1 MSKQLESVLLQSGL
15 ISDLQA
21 RRAQGRVT
29 QGAGSFVEILVKD
42 ERVPED
48 TIADLFTQRLKV
60 PRARVATFLADQE
73 ALRKVNEKLARKHLS
88 LPLAVEGRVLVM
100 AMADPTDYRA
110 IQDIEFA
117 SAMTVKPMAATLSE
131 VLQGIEERYGAESR
145 IGSFLENVPDT
156 SEIQIVAD
164 DQSAVSVDESGEME
178 ATDATPVVKMCN
190 LVISDALKMAASD
203 VHIEPA
209 LHDLQVR
216 MRVDGVLR
224 DYARVPKWLHG
235 PVVSRL
241 KILAKL
247 DIAERRL
254 PQDGRV
260 NVQYQGR
267 SIDLRVST
275 LPTHFGEKM
284 VLRVLG
290 GAKAPAIDTL
300 GLAPTQQR
308 QLETAI
314 QQPQG
319 MILVTGP
326 TGSGKT
332 TTLYGLLAWHHKP
345 EVNIVTV
352 EDPIE
357 FQLAGISQ
365 VQVNPR
371 AGLTF
376 ASALRSILRQDP
388 DVILVGEM
396 RDQETVE
403 IACQAAMTGHM
414 VLSTLHTNSAVGA
427 VTRMLDLGVDSAV
440 LATSLT
446 LVIAQ
451 RLVRRICNECRE
463 EYEPGETVRQRAGL
477 YGEHVR
483 VYRGRGCPACGGT
496 GFSGRIGI
504 YEIYKPTN
512 AIKKLINDRASE
524 ADMRMAARQAGLVPL
539 REDAV
544 AKIKAGITS
553 PDEVLRVV
561 QVDEN
566 EVPCPGCKALIEAD
580 FATCPYCRRNL
591 KTNCKSC
598 GQALRLEW
606 ALCPYCNTPT
616 QPEEK
621 PAAPQ
626 PVKVEVALSMP
637 DTVVAVAPPVM
648 DAPSAASA
656 EPPIVV
662 AAPRVVV
669 AAPHVAPAP
678 VAEVP
683 LPADGVTDNT
693 REPVP
698 ETAVETPAPAPAELA
713 DFHAIV
719 EHTSLAER
727 PVVFEPKTT
736 PGELAATGAVPPAEP
751 DVVERILS
759 PTQTAGR
766 ATEVELAPAIEF
778 VPGFEFRSVA
788 ESIQEPEVA
797 ALPDPAPEPSPALR
811 EPVPVAPLE
820 LMEPPAAPAVSPDPE
835 ADRRPLRALV
845 VDDDDDIRMIVSATL
860 RKMPVPIEVVQARD
874 GAEAIERAREAPP
887 DLAILDVMMPRMD
900 GFDTCRALRAD
911 VRTAFVPILM
921 LTASADQD
929 SRTRGYLIGT
939 DDYMAKPFLPV
950 DLKLRVARLLRR
962 TYGI

>member
-1 MSKQLESVLLQSGL
+1 MSKQLENVLRQAGL
-15 ISDLQA
+15 ASEAQI
-21 RRAQGRVT
+21 RRVQERVV
-29 QGAGSFVEILVKD
+29 QGAGSFIEMLVK
-42 ERVPED
+42 EEGVSEEAVAEAC
-48 TIADLFTQRLKV
+48 TERLKV
-60 PRARVATFLADQE
+60 PRARVATFLADTE
-73 ALRKVNEKLARKHLS
+73 ALRRVPERLARKHFL
-88 LPLAVEGRVLVM
+88 LPLAVEGRVLVT

-117 SAMTVKPMAATLSE
+117 SALAVKPMVAVFSE
-131 VLQGIEERYGAESR
+131 VQQGIEERYGAEDR
-145 IGSFLENVPDT
+145 IGSFLANVPDA
-156 SEIQIVAD
+156 SDIQIVSED
-164 DQSAVSVDESGEME
+164 PSAMSVDMGEQAE

-190 LVISDALKMAASD
+190 LVISDALKGAASD

-267 SIDLRVST
+267 SVDLRVST

-290 GAKAPAIDTL
+290 GARAPAIGSL
-300 GLAPTQQR
+300 GLPETQRR
-308 QLETAI
+308 QLEAAI

-332 TTLYGLLAWHHKP
+332 TSLYALLAWHHKP

-357 FQLAGISQ
+357 FQLAGINQ
-365 VQVNPR
+365 VQVNPK

-396 RDQETVE
+396 RDRETVE

-427 VTRMLDLGVDSAV
+427 VTRMLDLGIDTAV

-463 EYEPGETVRQRAGL
+463 EYEPGETTRQRAGL
-477 YGEHVR
+477 FGDR
-483 VYRGRGCPACGGT
+483 IPVYRGRGCPACGGT
-496 GFSGRIGI
+496 GFAGRIGI
-504 YEIYKPTN
+504 YEFFKPTN
-512 AIKKLINDRASE
+512 AIRKLINDRASE
-524 ADMRMAARQAGLVPL
+524 ADMRMAARQSGMVPL
-539 REDAV
+539 REDAI

-566 EVPCPGCKALIEAD
+566 EVACPGCKALIEAD
-580 FATCPYCRRNL
+580 FATCPYCRKNL
-591 KTNCKSC
+591 KTNCRSC

-616 QPEEK
+616 HDEPKVQ
-621 PAAPQ
+621 APQ
-626 PVKVEVALSMP
+626 PVKVEVAWSMP
-637 DTVVAVAPPVM
+637 PPAAPAARTPPVPAAPIEAAPAFTSVPPPEPALPADPVPVLGSFFAESKAPDKGAPARPAVA
-648 DAPSAASA
+648 AA
-656 EPPIVV
+656 E
-662 AAPRVVV
+662 
-669 AAPHVAPAP
+669 PAP
-678 VAEVP
+678 VPAAAPPAPVLAPEPP
-683 LPADGVTDNT
+683 LPAPALLPDWS
-693 REPVP
+693 E
-698 ETAVETPAPAPAELA
+698 ETP
-713 DFHAIV
+713 FVI
-719 EHTSLAER
+719 EHTSLADR
-727 PVVFEPKTT
+727 SVVITR
-736 PGELAATGAVPPAEP
+736 P
-751 DVVERILS
+751 DVE
-759 PTQTAGR
+759 
-766 ATEVELAPAIEF
+766 PA
-778 VPGFEFRSVA
+778 
-788 ESIQEPEVA
+788 A
-797 ALPDPAPEPSPALR
+797 AA
-811 EPVPVAPLE
+811 
-820 LMEPPAAPAVSPDPE
+820 PPAASANPE
-835 ADRRPLRALV
+835 SSRRPLRALV
-845 VDDDDDIRMIVSATL
+845 VDDDADILMVVAATL
-860 RKMPVPIEVVQARD
+860 RRMPVPIEIVQARD
-874 GAEAIERAREAPP
+874 GADALEKARQYPP
-887 DLAILDVMMPRMD
+887 DLVILDVMMPNMD
-900 GFDTCRALRAD
+900 GFDTCRALRQN

-929 SRTRGYLIGT
+929 SRAKGYLIGT
-939 DDYMAKPFLPV
+939 DDYMSKPFMPL
-950 DLKLRVARLLRR
+950 DLKMRIGRLLRR

>member
-1 MSKQLESVLLQSGL
+1 MAVADTMSKQLESVLRQAGLASEPQIRRVQERVLQG
-15 ISDLQA
+15 
-21 RRAQGRVT
+21 G
-29 QGAGSFVEILVKD
+29 GSFIEVLVRD
-42 ERVPED
+42 EGVSEEA
-48 TIADLFTQRLKV
+48 IADACTERLKV
-60 PRARVATFLADQE
+60 PRARVATFLADAE
-73 ALRKVNEKLARKHLS
+73 ALRKVPERLARKHFS

-117 SAMTVKPMAATLSE
+117 SALAVKPMAATFSE
-131 VLQGIEERYGAESR
+131 VQQGIEERYGAEDR
-145 IGSFLENVPDT
+145 IGSFLANVPDA
-156 SEIQIVAD
+156 SDIQIVSE
-164 DQSAVSVDESGEME
+164 DQSSMSVDMGGQAESTE
-178 ATDATPVVKMCN
+178 ATPVVKMCN
-190 LVISDALKMAASD
+190 LVISDALKSAASD

-260 NVQYQGR
+260 NVHYQGA

-290 GAKAPAIDTL
+290 GAKAPAIGSL
-300 GLAPTQQR
+300 GLPATHQR
-308 QLETAI
+308 QLEASI

-332 TTLYGLLAWHHKP
+332 TSLYALLAWHHKP

-357 FQLAGISQ
+357 FQLAGINQ
-365 VQVNPR
+365 VQVNPK

-396 RDQETVE
+396 RDRETVE

-463 EYEPGETVRQRAGL
+463 EYEPGEAIRQRVGL
-477 YGEHVR
+477 SGGHVP
-483 VYRGRGCPACGGT
+483 VFRGRGCPACGGT
-496 GFSGRIGI
+496 GFAGRIGI
-504 YEIYKPTN
+504 YEFFKPTN

-524 ADMRMAARQAGLVPL
+524 ADMRMAARQAGMVPL
-539 REDAV
+539 REDAIV
-544 AKIKAGITS
+544 KIKAGITS

-566 EVPCPGCKALIEAD
+566 EVACPGCKALIEAD

-591 KTNCKSC
+591 KANCRNC

-606 ALCPYCNTPT
+606 TLCPYCNTPT
-616 QPEEK
+616 HDEPKAEMS
-621 PAAPQ
+621 Q
-626 PVKVEVALSMP
+626 PVKVEVAVSMP
-637 DTVVAVAPPVM
+637 EPVAAAAAPATASQSDVIAPPTAPAPAAQTRPAPAAPFEVAAAFASEPSPEPAVPTEPVPVLGSFFSGPGAQA
-648 DAPSAASA
+648 DVPPAPPAPS
-656 EPPIVV
+656 E
-662 AAPRVVV
+662 
-669 AAPHVAPAP
+669 VAPAP
-678 VAEVP
+678 A
-683 LPADGVTDNT
+683 
-693 REPVP
+693 
-698 ETAVETPAPAPAELA
+698 AVETHRE
-713 DFHAIV
+713 
-719 EHTSLAER
+719 
-727 PVVFEPKTT
+727 
-736 PGELAATGAVPPAEP
+736 
-751 DVVERILS
+751 
-759 PTQTAGR
+759 AGR
-766 ATEVELAPAIEF
+766 
-778 VPGFEFRSVA
+778 R
-788 ESIQEPEVA
+788 
-797 ALPDPAPEPSPALR
+797 ALR
-811 EPVPVAPLE
+811 V
-820 LMEPPAAPAVSPDPE
+820 
-835 ADRRPLRALV
+835 LV
-845 VDDDDDIRMIVSATL
+845 VDDDADIRTVVSATL
-860 RKMPVPIEVVQARD
+860 RRLEVPVEV
-874 GAEAIERAREAPP
+874 AEAVDGLDALDKVRAAAP
-887 DLAILDVMMPRMD
+887 DLVVLDVMMPRMD
-900 GFDTCRALRAD
+900 GFETCRALREN

-929 SRTRGYLIGT
+929 NRTKGYLIGT
-939 DDYMAKPFLPV
+939 DDYMSKPFMPL
-950 DLKLRVARLLRR
+950 DLKMRISRLLRR

>member
-1 MSKQLESVLLQSGL
+1 MSKQLESLLRESGL
-15 ISDLQA
+15 ASELQL
-21 RRAQGRVT
+21 RRVQERIE
-29 QGAGSFVEILVKD
+29 QGAGSFIEIMVKE
-42 ERVPED
+42 ERVPEEA
-48 TIADLFTQRLKV
+48 IADAFTERFKV
-60 PRARVATFLADQE
+60 PRARAATFLADQE
-73 ALRKVNEKLARKHLS
+73 ALRKVPERLARKHQL
-88 LPLAVEGRVLVM
+88 LPLAVEGRVLVV
-100 AMADPTDYRA
+100 AMADPADYLA
-110 IQDIEFA
+110 IQDVEFA
-117 SAMTVKPMAATLSE
+117 ANLTVKPMVATISE
-131 VLQGIEERYGAESR
+131 ILEGIDERYEAEDR
-145 IGSFLENVPDT
+145 IGSFLANVPDAPDL
-156 SEIQIVAD
+156 QIVTEE
-164 DQSAVSVDESGEME
+164 QGGLSVDVADSME
-178 ATDATPVVKMCN
+178 ATAVAPVVKMCN
-190 LVISDALKMAASD
+190 LLVYDALRSSASD

-224 DYARVPKWLHG
+224 DYTRVPKWLHG

-267 SIDLRVST
+267 SVDLRVST

-290 GAKAPAIDTL
+290 GATAPAIDSL
-300 GLAPTQQR
+300 GLAPTHQR
-308 QLETAI
+308 QLEAAVE
-314 QQPQG
+314 QPQG

-332 TTLYGLLAWHHKP
+332 TTLYALLAWHHKP

-365 VQVNPR
+365 VQVNPK

-396 RDQETVE
+396 RDHETVE

-446 LVIAQ
+446 MAIAQ
-451 RLVRRICNECRE
+451 RLVRRICHECRE
-463 EYEPGETVRQRAGL
+463 AYEPGETVRNRVGMFNDQTP
-477 YGEHVR
+477 

-504 YEIYKPTN
+504 YEIYRPTN
-512 AIKKLINDRASE
+512 AIRKMINDRASE
-524 ADMRMAARQAGLVPL
+524 ADLRMAARQAGMVPL
-539 REDAV
+539 REDAL

-566 EVPCPGCKALIEAD
+566 EIPCPGCKALIEAD
-580 FATCPYCRRNL
+580 FTTCPYCRLNL

-598 GQALRLEW
+598 GQALRFEW

-616 QPEEK
+616 NEE
-621 PAAPQ
+621 AAPEAPT
-626 PVKVEVALSMP
+626 PVKVEVAVSMP
-637 DTVVAVAPPVM
+637 APPPTMEPAAVTKAEPVVRVEPAAQAVA
-648 DAPSAASA
+648 SA
-656 EPPIVV
+656 
-662 AAPRVVV
+662 
-669 AAPHVAPAP
+669 
-678 VAEVP
+678 
-683 LPADGVTDNT
+683 
-693 REPVP
+693 
-698 ETAVETPAPAPAELA
+698 
-713 DFHAIV
+713 
-719 EHTSLAER
+719 
-727 PVVFEPKTT
+727 
-736 PGELAATGAVPPAEP
+736 
-751 DVVERILS
+751 
-759 PTQTAGR
+759 
-766 ATEVELAPAIEF
+766 
-778 VPGFEFRSVA
+778 
-788 ESIQEPEVA
+788 
-797 ALPDPAPEPSPALR
+797 
-811 EPVPVAPLE
+811 
-820 LMEPPAAPAVSPDPE
+820 DPE
-835 ADRRPLRALV
+835 AGRRPLRALV
-845 VDDDDDIRMIVSATL
+845 VDDDADIRMIVTATL
-860 RKMPVPIEVVQARD
+860 RKMHVPVEIVQAED
-874 GAEAIERAREAPP
+874 GMAAVEKAKEATP
-887 DLAILDVMMPRMD
+887 DLVVLDVMMPRMD

-929 SRTRGYLIGT
+929 SRTKGYLIGT

-950 DLKLRVARLLRR
+950 DLKLRIARLLRR

>member
-1 MSKQLESVLLQSGL
+1 VALAAIMSKQLENLLRQSGL
-15 ISDLQA
+15 ASDVQLRKVQE
-21 RRAQGRVT
+21 RVD
-29 QGAGSFVEILVKD
+29 QGAGSLIEVLVKD
-42 ERVPED
+42 ERVSED
-48 TIADLFTQRLKV
+48 AIADAFTERLKV
-60 PRARVATFLADQE
+60 PRARVATFLPDQE
-73 ALRKVNEKLARKHLS
+73 ALRKVPERLARKHQV
-88 LPLAVEGRVLVM
+88 LPLAVEGRVLVL
-100 AMADPTDYRA
+100 AMANPADYLA

-117 SAMTVKPMAATLSE
+117 SNMAVKPMAATVSE
-131 VLQGIEERYGAESR
+131 ILEGVDERYGAEDR
-145 IGSFLENVPDT
+145 IGTFLANVPDAPDL
-156 SEIQIVAD
+156 QIVTE
-164 DQSAVSVDESGEME
+164 DQAALSVDVNDSAE
-178 ATDATPVVKMCN
+178 ATSVAPVVKMCN
-190 LVISDALKMAASD
+190 LLVYDALKSSASD

-224 DYARVPKWLHG
+224 DYTRVPKWLHG

-267 SIDLRVST
+267 SVDLRVST

-290 GAKAPAIDTL
+290 GASAPAIDSL
-300 GLAPTQQR
+300 GLAPRHQR
-308 QLETAI
+308 QLEAAVE
-314 QQPQG
+314 QPQG

-332 TTLYGLLAWHHKP
+332 TTLYALLAWHHKP

-357 FQLAGISQ
+357 FQLAGINQ
-365 VQVNPR
+365 VQVNPK

-396 RDQETVE
+396 RDHETVE

-446 LVIAQ
+446 MVIAQ

-463 EYEPGETVRQRAGL
+463 EYEPGEAVRNRVGMS
-477 YGEHVR
+477 GDR
-483 VYRGRGCPACGGT
+483 TPVYRGRGCSACGGT
-496 GFSGRIGI
+496 GFTGRIGI

-512 AIKKLINDRASE
+512 AIRKMINDRASE
-524 ADMRMAARQAGLVPL
+524 ADMRMAARQAGMVPL
-539 REDAV
+539 REDAL
-544 AKIKAGITS
+544 AKIRAGITS

-580 FATCPYCRRNL
+580 FATCPYCRKNL
-591 KTNCKSC
+591 KTNCRSC
-598 GQALRLEW
+598 GQALRLDW
-606 ALCPYCNTPT
+606 PLCPYCNTPPA
-616 QPEEK
+616 PESD
-621 PAAPQ
+621 AGAPQ
-626 PVKVEVALSMP
+626 PVKVEVAVSMP
-637 DTVVAVAPPVM
+637 GTAVTAEPARETEAARSAAPAAQEAAPAVGRQIVPEEAPAADPEPAPMAEAAAIIEPTSLSERVVVFASQFPAEQPPPVK
-648 DAPSAASA
+648 PLASA
-656 EPPIVV
+656 EPVSV
-662 AAPRVVV
+662 L
-669 AAPHVAPAP
+669 
-678 VAEVP
+678 E
-683 LPADGVTDNT
+683 
-693 REPVP
+693 
-698 ETAVETPAPAPAELA
+698 PAPAAQPEPASVEPELN
-713 DFHAIV
+713 
-719 EHTSLAER
+719 LAVPE
-727 PVVFEPKTT
+727 PVVQEEPAT
-736 PGELAATGAVPPAEP
+736 P
-751 DVVERILS
+751 VVARVD
-759 PTQTAGR
+759 PNAG
-766 ATEVELAPAIEF
+766 
-778 VPGFEFRSVA
+778 
-788 ESIQEPEVA
+788 
-797 ALPDPAPEPSPALR
+797 
-811 EPVPVAPLE
+811 
-820 LMEPPAAPAVSPDPE
+820 
-835 ADRRPLRALV
+835 RRPLRALV
-845 VDDDDDIRMIVSATL
+845 VDDDPDIRMIVTATL
-860 RKMPVPIEVVQARD
+860 RKMPVPMEVVQAQD
-874 GAEAIERAREAPP
+874 GFEALEKAREATP
-887 DLAILDVMMPRMD
+887 DLVVLDVMMPRID
-900 GFDTCRALRAD
+900 GFETCRELRKN

-929 SRTRGYLIGT
+929 SRTKGYLIGT

-950 DLKLRVARLLRR
+950 DLKLRIARLLRR

>member
-1 MSKQLESVLLQSGL
+1 MSKQLESLLLQSGL
-15 ISDLQA
+15 ASDLQL
-21 RRAQGRVT
+21 RRVQGRVT
-29 QGAGSFVEILVKD
+29 QGGGSFVEILVKD
-42 ERVPED
+42 ERMPED
-48 TIADLFTQRLKV
+48 TIADLFTERLKV
-60 PRARVATFLADQE
+60 PRARVASFLADQE

-88 LPLAVEGRVLVM
+88 LPLAVEGRVLVL
-100 AMADPTDYRA
+100 AMADPTDFRA

-117 SAMTVKPMAATLSE
+117 STMTVKPMVATLSE
-131 VLQGIEERYGAESR
+131 VLQGIEERYGAENR
-145 IGSFLENVPDT
+145 IGSFLENVPDA
-156 SEIQIVAD
+156 SDIQIVSE
-164 DQSAVSVDESGEME
+164 DQAAMSVDEGSQVE

-190 LVISDALKMAASD
+190 LVISDALKTAASD

-267 SIDLRVST
+267 SVDLRVST

-290 GAKAPAIDTL
+290 GAKAPGIDTL
-300 GLAPTQQR
+300 GLAVNQRR
-308 QLETAI
+308 QLEAAI
-314 QQPQG
+314 EQPQG

-332 TTLYGLLAWHHKP
+332 TTLYALLAWHHKP

-357 FQLAGISQ
+357 FQLAGINQ
-365 VQVNPR
+365 VQVNPK

-446 LVIAQ
+446 MVIAQ
-451 RLVRRICNECRE
+451 RLVRRICKECRE
-463 EYEPGETVRQRAGL
+463 EYEPGEATRQRAGL
-477 YGEHVR
+477 FGEKVP
-483 VYRGRGCPACGGT
+483 VYRGRGCAACGGT
-496 GFSGRIGI
+496 GFSGRIGL
-504 YEIYKPTN
+504 YEIFKPTN
-512 AIKKLINDRASE
+512 AIRKLVNDRASE
-524 ADMRMAARQAGLVPL
+524 ADLRMAARQAGLVPL

-580 FATCPYCRRNL
+580 FATCPYCRKNL
-591 KTNCKSC
+591 KTNCRSC
-598 GQALRLEW
+598 GQALRFEW

-616 QPEEK
+616 HPEEK
-621 PAAPQ
+621 AEAAQ
-626 PVKVEVALSMP
+626 PVKVEVAVSMP
-637 DTVVAVAPPVM
+637 ETVVAVAPPAAAA
-648 DAPSAASA
+648 DSPAAAAS
-656 EPPIVV
+656 
-662 AAPRVVV
+662 PRVVTAASH
-669 AAPHVAPAP
+669 AAPHAAPLTAAPPPVPPAP
-678 VAEVP
+678 VAF
-683 LPADGVTDNT
+683 
-693 REPVP
+693 
-698 ETAVETPAPAPAELA
+698 A
-713 DFHAIV
+713 DFHAVV
-719 EHTSLAER
+719 EHTSLAEC
-727 PVVFEPKTT
+727 PVVFEPKAT
-736 PGELAATGAVPPAEP
+736 PGEPAA
-751 DVVERILS
+751 
-759 PTQTAGR
+759 
-766 ATEVELAPAIEF
+766 EVELAPAVEF
-778 VPGFEFRSVA
+778 M
-788 ESIQEPEVA
+788 
-797 ALPDPAPEPSPALR
+797 PAPESGSDEEPA
-811 EPVPVAPLE
+811 PAAPLE
-820 LMEPPAAPAVSPDPE
+820 LLEPPAPATVSPDPE

-845 VDDDDDIRMIVSATL
+845 VDDDDDIRMIVAATL
-860 RKMPVPIEVVQARD
+860 RKMAVPMEIVQARD
-874 GAEAIERAREAPP
+874 GMEAIEKAREAPP

-939 DDYMAKPFLPV
+939 DDYMSKPFMPV

>member
-1 MSKQLESVLLQSGL
+1 MALAVTMSKQLESLLRDSGL
-15 ISDLQA
+15 ASDLQL
-21 RRAQGRVT
+21 RRVQERVD
-29 QGAGSFVEILVKD
+29 QGAGSFIEVLVKE
-42 ERVPED
+42 ERVPEEA
-48 TIADLFTQRLKV
+48 IADAFTERLRV
-60 PRARVATFLADQE
+60 PRVRVAAFLLDEE
-73 ALRKVNEKLARKHLS
+73 ALRKVPERLARKHQC
-88 LPLAVEGRVLVM
+88 LPLGTEGRMLVV
-100 AMADPTDYRA
+100 AMVNPTDYRA

-117 SAMTVKPMAATLSE
+117 AASTVKAVAACLSE
-131 VLQGIEERYGAESR
+131 VMEGIDERYRAEDR
-145 IGSFLENVPDT
+145 IGAFLANVPDAPD
-156 SEIQIVAD
+156 IQILSEDSAELSMDDASSVAAAD
-164 DQSAVSVDESGEME
+164 VA
-178 ATDATPVVKMCN
+178 PVVKMCN
-190 LVISDALKMAASD
+190 LVIYDALESSASD

-224 DYARVPKWLHG
+224 DYTRVPKWLHG

-267 SIDLRVST
+267 SVDLRVST

-290 GAKAPAIDTL
+290 GASAPAIDTL
-300 GLAPTQQR
+300 GLAPIHQTLLQS
-308 QLETAI
+308 AI

-332 TTLYGLLAWHHKP
+332 TSLYALLAWHHRP

-357 FQLAGISQ
+357 YQLAGVNQ
-365 VQVNPR
+365 VQVNPK

-396 RDQETVE
+396 RDHETVE

-427 VTRMLDLGVDSAV
+427 VTRMLDLGVDSTV

-446 LVIAQ
+446 MVIAQ
-451 RLVRRICNECRE
+451 RLVRRICNDCRE
-463 EYEPGETVRQRAGL
+463 EYEPGEAIRNRVGMSGDPTP
-477 YGEHVR
+477 
-483 VYRGRGCPACGGT
+483 VYRGRGCVSCGGT
-496 GFSGRIGI
+496 GFTGRIGI

-524 ADMRMAARQAGLVPL
+524 ADMRMAARQAGMVPL
-539 REDAV
+539 REDAL
-544 AKIKAGITS
+544 AKIRAGITS

-566 EVPCPGCKALIEAD
+566 EIPCPGCKALIEAD

-591 KTNCKSC
+591 KTNCSSC

-606 ALCPYCNTPT
+606 PVCPYCNTPT
-616 QPEEK
+616 VAE
-621 PAAPQ
+621 PAA
-626 PVKVEVALSMP
+626 VIE
-637 DTVVAVAPPVM
+637 
-648 DAPSAASA
+648 
-656 EPPIVV
+656 
-662 AAPRVVV
+662 R
-669 AAPHVAPAP
+669 
-678 VAEVP
+678 
-683 LPADGVTDNT
+683 
-693 REPVP
+693 
-698 ETAVETPAPAPAELA
+698 
-713 DFHAIV
+713 
-719 EHTSLAER
+719 TSLAE
-727 PVVFEPKTT
+727 PAVVMAPA
-736 PGELAATGAVPPAEP
+736 PPPAP
-751 DVVERILS
+751 V
-759 PTQTAGR
+759 Q
-766 ATEVELAPAIEF
+766 
-778 VPGFEFRSVA
+778 
-788 ESIQEPEVA
+788 A
-797 ALPDPAPEPSPALR
+797 AASPA
-811 EPVPVAPLE
+811 AAA
-820 LMEPPAAPAVSPDPE
+820 PPAAPPPRPEPAVDPR
-835 ADRRPLRALV
+835 ASQRPLRVLV
-845 VDDDDDIRMIVSATL
+845 VDDDPDIRMIVSATL
-860 RKMPVPIEVVQARD
+860 RKLQVPVEIVQAED
-874 GAEAIERAREAPP
+874 GAEAIKEAALATP
-887 DLAILDVMMPRMD
+887 DLVVLDVMMPRMD
-900 GFDTCRALRAD
+900 GFETCRALREN

-929 SRTRGYLIGT
+929 SRTKGYLIGT
-939 DDYMAKPFLPV
+939 DDYMSKPFLPM
-950 DLKLRVARLLRR
+950 DLKLRVGRLLRR

>member
-1 MSKQLESVLLQSGL
+1 MSKQLESLLRDSGL
-15 ISDLQA
+15 ASDLQL
-21 RRAQGRVT
+21 RRVQERVNE
-29 QGAGSFVEILVKD
+29 GGGSFIEVLVKE
-42 ERVPED
+42 ERVPEEAV
-48 TIADLFTQRLKV
+48 ADAFTERLRL
-60 PRARVATFLADQE
+60 PRVRVATFLLDEE
-73 ALRKVNEKLARKHLS
+73 ALRRVPERLARKHQC
-88 LPLAVEGRVLVM
+88 LPLVIEGRMLVL
-100 AMADPTDYRA
+100 AMADPADYLA

-117 SAMTVKPMAATLSE
+117 ANMTVKPMAATLSE
-131 VLQGIEERYGAESR
+131 ILEGIDERYGAEDR
-145 IGSFLENVPDT
+145 IGTFLANVPDAPDLT
-156 SEIQIVAD
+156 IVSEDPAGLSVDVAD
-164 DQSAVSVDESGEME
+164 SVE
-178 ATDATPVVKMCN
+178 ATTVAPVVKMCN
-190 LVISDALKMAASD
+190 LLIYDALKSSASD

-224 DYARVPKWLHG
+224 DYTRVPKWLHG

-267 SIDLRVST
+267 SVDLRVST

-290 GAKAPAIDTL
+290 GAKAPAIDSL
-300 GLAPTQQR
+300 GLAPSQQR
-308 QLETAI
+308 QLENAI

-332 TTLYGLLAWHHKP
+332 TTLYALLAWHHKP

-357 FQLAGISQ
+357 FQLAGINQ
-365 VQVNPR
+365 VQVNPK

-396 RDQETVE
+396 RDHETVE

-414 VLSTLHTNSAVGA
+414 VLSTLHTNSAIGA
-427 VTRMLDLGVDSAV
+427 VTRMLDLGIDSAV

-446 LVIAQ
+446 MVIAQ

-463 EYEPGETVRQRAGL
+463 EYEPGETVRHRAGL
-477 YGEHVR
+477 FGDHVP
-483 VYRGRGCPACGGT
+483 VFRGRGCPACGGT

-504 YEIYKPTN
+504 YEIYRPTN
-512 AIKKLINDRASE
+512 AVRKMINDRASE
-524 ADMRMAARQAGLVPL
+524 ADLRMAARQSGMVPL

-544 AKIKAGITS
+544 AKIRAGITS

-566 EVPCPGCKALIEAD
+566 EVPCPGCKALIEVD

-591 KTNCKSC
+591 KTNCRSC
-598 GQALRLEW
+598 GQALRVEW
-606 ALCPYCNTPT
+606 TLCPYCNTST
-616 QPEEK
+616 AAETK
-621 PAAPQ
+621 PDAAP
-626 PVKVEVALSMP
+626 PVKVEVAVSMP
-637 DTVVAVAPPVM
+637 APGANTGPSAPAAKAVA
-648 DAPSAASA
+648 
-656 EPPIVV
+656 
-662 AAPRVVV
+662 
-669 AAPHVAPAP
+669 
-678 VAEVP
+678 
-683 LPADGVTDNT
+683 G
-693 REPVP
+693 
-698 ETAVETPAPAPAELA
+698 
-713 DFHAIV
+713 
-719 EHTSLAER
+719 
-727 PVVFEPKTT
+727 
-736 PGELAATGAVPPAEP
+736 
-751 DVVERILS
+751 
-759 PTQTAGR
+759 
-766 ATEVELAPAIEF
+766 
-778 VPGFEFRSVA
+778 
-788 ESIQEPEVA
+788 
-797 ALPDPAPEPSPALR
+797 
-811 EPVPVAPLE
+811 
-820 LMEPPAAPAVSPDPE
+820 PPAAPPPPAVVPAAEPE
-835 ADRRPLRALV
+835 AEPSIERTTLADRVVASEPEHVAEFPAAVPKAGRRPLRALV
-845 VDDDDDIRMIVSATL
+845 VDDDPDIRMIVTATL
-860 RKMPVPIEVVQARD
+860 RKMAIPIEVVQAQD
-874 GAEAIERAREAPP
+874 GIEALEKAREATP
-887 DLAILDVMMPRMD
+887 DLAVLDVMMPRMD
-900 GFDTCRALRAD
+900 GFETCHALRES

-929 SRTRGYLIGT
+929 SRTKAYLIGT

-950 DLKLRVARLLRR
+950 DLRLRIARLLRR